1 MLNLVYLALF
11 NLTFWRTYFSGK
23 NVRFPAEFF
32 FLLRL
37 LSYDMVSQNK
47 QPFMETGGKPG
58 ILNGESTTSPH
69 FSVSYMYRRP
79 RSCSGIGVCDGLD
92 LWSLI

>member
-1 MLNLVYLALF
+1 MLNLVLALF
-11 NLTFWRTYFSGK
+11 NLSLFGELILAGK

-37 LSYDMVSQNK
+37 LSYDRVSQNI

-58 ILNGESTTSPH
+58 I
-69 FSVSYMYRRP
+69 
-79 RSCSGIGVCDGLD
+79 
-92 LWSLI
+92 